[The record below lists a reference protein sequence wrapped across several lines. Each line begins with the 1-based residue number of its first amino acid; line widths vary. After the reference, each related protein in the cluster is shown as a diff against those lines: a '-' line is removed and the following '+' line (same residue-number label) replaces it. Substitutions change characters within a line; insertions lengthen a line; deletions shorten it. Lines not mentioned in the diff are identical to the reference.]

1 MKIIGVTK
9 NSREVKENY
18 AYFCFVGETVDGH
31 DYISDAFSRGASA
44 VYGTK
49 DLDIAN
55 YFQVEDINDALI
67 EVCSKVYD
75 VTYDDFKFIGLTG
88 TDGKTST
95 ALITHTILKQDSAYV
110 GTSGL
115 MIRNEEYG
123 YNGFTTPFADI
134 FFPFL
139 RKCKDEKIKYIIMEV
154 SSHALEQRRLGNITF
169 EISAF
174 MNLSSDHLD
183 FHKTLENYYAAKL
196 KIKEM
201 TTNKFLFNK
210 DNKYLKNLDGVSVGS
225 SDCDY
230 TITNLNERKDGLEF
244 LINGVVVD
252 SKMLVSFNAYNITF
266 AYAICKIL
274 GYDDTSILKA
284 IKDFVVPGRMQ
295 VISSEPSVILDFAHT
310 ADAIEK
316 ISSFSNS
323 VKGNGKIITVTG
335 TAGGRDH
342 VKRPSMGEAAAKYSD
357 ILILTEDD
365 PRNETVESII
375 KDLRSGIKNTEC
387 EVLEILNREE
397 AVKTAIEMASK
408 EDVVLLLGKAGQTIM
423 YYDGYTSEY
432 VEEEVAKKYLRSENE
447 Y

>member
-31 DYISDAFSRGASA
+31 DYIDDAFKRGASA

-75 VTYDDFKFIGLTG
+75 VTYDDFQFIGLTG

-95 ALITHTILKQDSAYV
+95 ALITHEVLKQDSAYV

-115 MIRNEEYG
+115 MIRDEEYG

-169 EISAF
+169 TISAF

-183 FHKTLENYYAAKL
+183 FHKTLDNYYNAKL
-196 KIKEM
+196 KIKDM
-201 TTNKFLFNK
+201 TTKHFLFNK
-210 DNKYLKNLDGVSVGS
+210 DSEYLNELKGLSIGS
-225 SDCDY
+225 SNCDY
-230 TITNLNERKDGLEF
+230 TISNLVERKDGLEF
-244 LINGVVVD
+244 LINDVKID

-266 AYAICKIL
+266 AYAICNLL
-274 GYDDTSILKA
+274 GYANKEILNG

-295 VISSEPSVILDFAHT
+295 VINSKPSVILDFAHT

-323 VKGNGKIITVTG
+323 VKGSGKIITVTG

-342 VKRPSMGEAAAKYSD
+342 VKRPSMGEAASKFSD
-357 ILILTEDD
+357 VLILTEDD
-365 PRNETVESII
+365 PRGETVESII
-375 KDLRSGIKNTEC
+375 SDLRSGVKNNNC
-387 EVLEILNREE
+387 EVLEILKREE
-397 AVKTAIEMASK
+397 AVKTAIEMAN
-408 EDVVLLLGKAGQTIM
+408 EDDIVLLLGKAGQTIM
-423 YYDGYTSEY
+423 YYDGYTSTY
-432 VEEEVAKKYLRSENE
+432 IEEEVAKKYLRSENE